1 MMRIMLISWSG
12 YTNSQEILRF
22 VISVRELCTHMYI
35 RNVTI
40 SDTVNQSVYYNIII
54 LMFINNYVY
63 TKGHSC
69 TPLPQILFIT
79 LYSIE

>member
-1 MMRIMLISWSG
+1 M
-12 YTNSQEILRF
+12 YAHVQ
-22 VISVRELCTHMYI
+22 MYI

-79 LYSIE
+79 LND